1 MSNKEEIEQISVEY
15 GKRATYDLEDR
26 LLEYS
31 ASIVRIVE
39 SLAETRAGTHIGGQ
53 LLRSGTSPLFNHG
66 EAQAAE
72 SQDDF
77 IHKMSICLKE
87 LRESRRALRLIM
99 IIPLTRIFDQVK
111 TALVETD
118 ELIRIFVASIR
129 TARNNKVREIPDEY
143 VVQEKGK
150 KRKTFDI
157 EH

>member
-1 MSNKEEIEQISVEY
+1 LGTEQDST
-15 GKRATYDLEDR
+15 RSTYDLEDR

-31 ASIVRIVE
+31 AMIVRIVE
-39 SLAETRAGTHIGGQ
+39 DLSPTRAGNHVGGQ

-87 LRESRRALRLIM
+87 LRESHRALRLIM
-99 IIPLTRIFDQVK
+99 KVPLVK
-111 TALVETD
+111 KLEEPQTALKETD

-129 TARNNKVREIPDEY
+129 TARKNRVREHADGYMEEGNAE
-143 VVQEKGK
+143 EK
-150 KRKTFDI
+150 TNI
-157 EH
+157 QL